1 MHARVSIFEAENPEQ
16 VDGMLRQVREVVLP
30 QAKQMD
36 GFKGLIHPSA
46 WNRYSRKFKVASN
59 AQAISKIWPH
69 GIQTC
74 RVPASY
80 L

>member
-46 WNRYSRKFKVASN
+46 WNRNSPKFA
-59 AQAISKIWPH
+59 
-69 GIQTC
+69 G
-74 RVPASY
+74 
-80 L
+80 

>member
-16 VDGMLRQVREVVLP
+16 VDGMLRQVREVVLS

-46 WNRYSRKFKVASN
+46 WNRYSRKFRFTIVHRSP
-59 AQAISKIWPH
+59 SERH
-69 GIQTC
+69 EDGF
-74 RVPASY
+74 
-80 L
+80 

>member
-46 WNRYSRKFKVASN
+46 WNRNSRKF
-59 AQAISKIWPH
+59 AQ
-69 GIQTC
+69 
-74 RVPASY
+74 Y
-80 L
+80 LRQVLRSLVCLA